1 MGDNI
6 MEIYW
11 DIGATIVSFT
21 ELSEA
26 DQREFDWARNDDL
39 FVMSTGGYHVV
50 PLHDFTRPMAES
62 DPDVLGYAGQSNTS
76 AFRLLKTDEDDQYLL
91 QLVG

>member
-6 MEIYW
+6 MKIYW

-21 ELSEA
+21 ELSA
-26 DQREFDWARNDDL
+26 PHQRDFDWARDDDL
-39 FVMSTGGYHVV
+39 FVMSTGEYHVI

-62 DPDVLGYAGQSNTS
+62 DPDVLGYASDTNTS